1 MKRTMVLVG
10 ALANDNRAAA
20 GVEMAL
26 ITPVFLVMMFG
37 AVDLGNYFMDE
48 HVVVKAVRDGARF
61 ASRQG
66 FKQFPCPSAGTG
78 LSPGGTVDADTK
90 NVTRTGQLASGG
102 TPRLNIWTDP
112 TTIVVSFH
120 CDVSNAAYNNGVYR
134 GAVGGIPIVKV
145 TAQVPYRSLF
155 RHFGI
160 TNATINLNA
169 SSEVPVMGI

>member
-1 MKRTMVLVG
+1 MKRAMALVG

-48 HVVVKAVRDGARF
+48 HVVVKAVRDGARY
-61 ASRQG
+61 ASRRG
-66 FKQFPCPSAGTG
+66 FSDYPC
-78 LSPGGTVDADTK
+78 GGSLGSGVTDPIK
-90 NVTRTGQLASGG
+90 NITRTGQLASGG

-112 TTIVVSFH
+112 TTIDVSVH
-120 CDVSNAAYNNGVYR
+120 CDVSNAAYNNGIYR